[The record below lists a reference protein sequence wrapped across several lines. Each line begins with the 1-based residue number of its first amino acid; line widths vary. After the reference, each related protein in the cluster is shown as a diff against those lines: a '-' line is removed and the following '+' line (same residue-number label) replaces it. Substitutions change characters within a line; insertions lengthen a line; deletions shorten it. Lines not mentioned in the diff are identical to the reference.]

1 MNMMER
7 NVRNGGVIN
16 TNIFNSR
23 AGVVRGG
30 ERKATMPWRKKR
42 EQELDILRGRIG
54 DNQRQRLVIR

>member
-23 AGVVRGG
+23 AGMVREEVDDALEEETGAGVGYFAG
-30 ERKATMPWRKKR
+30 ENWG
-42 EQELDILRGRIG
+42 IIIGRGW
-54 DNQRQRLVIR
+54 

>member
-16 TNIFNSR
+16 TNIFNTR
-23 AGVVRGG
+23 AGVA